1 MTRAIKG
8 LLTRAATAALDNGG
22 VVPSDIALELAAEG
36 YDTTKLDRDVE
47 RMIERTGL
55 G

>member
-1 MTRAIKG
+1 LTRAIKG
-8 LLTRAATAALDNGG
+8 LLTRATTAALDNDG

-47 RMIERTGL
+47 RIIERAEL